1 MVQVHRQQFAAPED
15 TTPICTPPEVLNTDT
30 GECEVPEP
38 PPGDNE
44 AVAPQVGVPSC
55 LPGEVFNPATGICE
69 VTPPTESGDQPPNNG
84 GIPSGPPANGETDGD
99 GDQPDQE

>member
-1 MVQVHRQQFAAPED
+1 
-15 TTPICTPPEVLNTDT
+15 LNTET

-38 PPGDNE
+38 PPGDEE
-44 AVAPQVGVPSC
+44 AVAPQAGVPSC

-69 VTPPTESGDQPPNNG
+69 VTPSTDSADQLPNNG
-84 GIPSGPPANGETDGD
+84 GIPSGTPANGETDGD